1 MVRRVVFGT
10 LVILSVLTV
19 TVLLFQHLMLA

>member
-1 MVRRVVFGT
+1 MARRVVFGT
-10 LVILSVLTV
+10 LVILSVLTI

>member
-19 TVLLFQHLMLA
+19 TILLFQHLMLA

>member
-19 TVLLFQHLMLA
+19 TVLLFQHLMLV